1 MSNQSFGRN
10 GIVHLHLCHGS
21 RRFQYPR
28 AGMDDL
34 FHGNGDGGLHY
45 LSKGAEVQD
54 LESVIE
60 NELAS
65 KVGDKIFFGNLC

>member
-1 MSNQSFGRN
+1 
-10 GIVHLHLCHGS
+10 
-21 RRFQYPR
+21 
-28 AGMDDL
+28 MDDL